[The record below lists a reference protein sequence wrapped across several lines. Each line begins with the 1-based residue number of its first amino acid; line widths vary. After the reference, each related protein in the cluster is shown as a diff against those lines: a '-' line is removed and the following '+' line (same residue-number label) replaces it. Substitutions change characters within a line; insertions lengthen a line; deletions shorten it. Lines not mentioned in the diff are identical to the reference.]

1 MNKPIRWILLLSF
14 SLLLCF
20 LCCSCLSA
28 PRVTA
33 PGFESALPL
42 LGADKDD
49 VVADLSLSAV
59 IPTPS
64 ADGKQEDCVIG
75 GSVDGAACQVCLT
88 FQNGVFSSLQYT
100 FPDTADAYAYSVR
113 LREALGERFGA
124 VTTQPIQSQV
134 QHRFDA
140 VQSADR
146 LERSQLYYEDWTP
159 DCDGA
164 QMEKMLGGVA
174 PKRVDV
180 RFSLFT
186 LEEGATVSVRLSAIL
201 PGAEESASSSP

>member
-75 GSVDGAACQVCLT
+75 GSVDG
-88 FQNGVFSSLQYT
+88 VFSSLQYT

-140 VQSADR
+140 VQSADQ